1 MAGLQQPTLF
11 TPSRSRAYSSLEGG
25 TCVRQ
30 LLAAEACEP
39 MARRI
44 AAQHPDRFKFHPTQW
59 GKFPDGTDKIIIGGY
74 TPMNELAGQHVVLL
88 CSFHDND
95 VTWSQFQVMIVL
107 LQSFIESLTV
117 VLPFY
122 PVGTME
128 RCVVEGEVA
137 TANTYAQM
145 FSTLPSCGRPTR
157 LMTYDIHTLQNRF
170 YLSGAT
176 LASLHTTIPCLL
188 PLLEP
193 AGIDAIAFPDDGAA
207 KRFKHMFDA
216 TRYEI
221 IVCGKVRD
229 GDTRVVTMQDGDA
242 TGRRVI
248 IVDDLVQTGG
258 TLYECGAKLLDMG
271 AASVSAFVAH
281 GVFAN
286 CDVWKRFAR
295 GGDRHV
301 FSKFYVTN
309 SIPTTTDRLPAK
321 DVFEVI
327 DLTDRLVRDLL
338 RVPT

>member
-1 MAGLQQPTLF
+1 MADFSKRNRP
-11 TPSRSRAYSSLEGG
+11 RAYSNPNKRAI
-25 TCVRQ
+25 RQ

-39 MARRI
+39 MARRM
-44 AAQHPDRFKFHPTQW
+44 AAEHPDRFKFHPTTW

-74 TPMNELAGQHVVLL
+74 TPTNELAGEHVVLL
-88 CSFHDND
+88 CSFHNND

-128 RCVVEGEVA
+128 RVVTEGEVA

-188 PLLEP
+188 PLLGP
-193 AGIDAIAFPDDGAA
+193 AGVDAVAFPDDGAA

-216 TRYEI
+216 DRYAI

-229 GDTRVVTMQDGDA
+229 GDKRVVTVQDGDA

-248 IVDDLVQTGG
+248 VIDDLVQTGG
-258 TLYECGAKLLDMG
+258 TLYECGAKLLELG

-281 GVFAN
+281 GVFPRDA
-286 CDVWKRFAR
+286 WRRFAR
-295 GGDRHV
+295 GGDRDV

-309 SIPTTTDRLPAK
+309 SIPTTTDRLPK
-321 DVFEVI
+321 NDVFEVI
-327 DLTDRLVRDLL
+327 DLTDRLVGDLL
-338 RVPT
+338 RAPT

>member
-1 MAGLQQPTLF
+1 M
-11 TPSRSRAYSSLEGG
+11 
-25 TCVRQ
+25 
-30 LLAAEACEP
+30 
-39 MARRI
+39 
-44 AAQHPDRFKFHPTQW
+44 
-59 GKFPDGTDKIIIGGY
+59 
-74 TPMNELAGQHVVLL
+74 L
-88 CSFHDND
+88 CSFHNND

-128 RCVVEGEVA
+128 RVVPEGEVA

-188 PLLEP
+188 PLLGP
-193 AGIDAIAFPDDGAA
+193 AGVDAVAFPDDGAA

-216 TRYEI
+216 DRYAI

-229 GDTRVVTMQDGDA
+229 GDKRVVTVQDGDA
-242 TGRRVI
+242 TGRRVVV
-248 IVDDLVQTGG
+248 VDDLVQTGG
-258 TLYECGAKLLDMG
+258 TLYECGAKLLELG

-281 GVFAN
+281 GVFPRDA
-286 CDVWKRFAR
+286 WRRFAR
-295 GGDRHV
+295 GGDRDV

-309 SIPTTTDRLPAK
+309 SIPTTTDRLPK
-321 DVFEVI
+321 NDVFEVI
-327 DLTDRLVRDLL
+327 DLTDRLVGDLL
-338 RVPT
+338 RAPT